1 MDGNFAGRRS
11 NLGSVALGALLIFL
25 GCTFLLGQLAGQ
37 IFHFDLGR
45 TFWPLCVILPGTVLL
60 GLALLTDTELSEPL
74 AILGGI
80 AAATGLLLF
89 FQNATGLWAS
99 WAYAWALAVPGGA
112 GLGLVLFGLVRVRPE
127 KVRAG
132 TRLLTAAGSIFIVG
146 AIFFELVLG
155 VNGFG
160 LGRLGWPLL
169 LIGLGLLALL
179 RTLWP
184 HQPHLE

>member
-1 MDGNFAGRRS
+1 MDGNIVGRKS
-11 NLGSVALGALLIFL
+11 NIGGLALGALLIFL
-25 GCTFLLGQLAGQ
+25 GCTFLFGQLVGQ

-45 TFWPLCVILPGTVLL
+45 TFWPVCVILPGTVLL
-60 GLALLTDTELSEPL
+60 GLALLMDTELSEAL
-74 AILGGI
+74 AILGGM
-80 AAATGLLLF
+80 ATATGLLLF

-112 GLGLVLFGLVRVRPE
+112 GLGLVLLGLVRARPE
-127 KVRAG
+127 KLREG

-179 RTLWP
+179 RTLRP
-184 HQPHLE
+184 SRAHLE